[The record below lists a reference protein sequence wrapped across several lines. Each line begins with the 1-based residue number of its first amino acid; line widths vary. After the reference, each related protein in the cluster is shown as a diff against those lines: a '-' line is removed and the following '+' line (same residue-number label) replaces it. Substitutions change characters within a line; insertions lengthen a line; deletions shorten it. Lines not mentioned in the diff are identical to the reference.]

1 MDKNRITINK
11 RTLEKSKKFEVYG
24 DIIVPD
30 IKPDIVNI
38 INTNAN
44 TYIYKTEI
52 SDGKVRVDGNIDAFV
67 IYLADNGET
76 RSISI
81 TLNFSEFIEDSS
93 ILSGMKTKEKT
104 TLLEIESKILNE
116 RKISVKAQIDVKAEM
131 WEKED
136 IEFVNANDEMIDVQ
150 KLEERLEVKSCVGE
164 NISKASIK
172 ENIKANG
179 ESKIADILKTN
190 VNLCNLENKISYNK
204 VLAKADANISILYL
218 SEENNIEKLET
229 TIPVMTFIDIQN
241 VSDTNTCL
249 AEYTIRNMLYK
260 IDVKE
265 SLNVEVQIEYDVD
278 CTVYENKEI
287 NVIQDM
293 YSTKSEIVFN
303 QKEAL
308 IMLANEEEK
317 EIVKVE
323 DKVLVENINSIYDVC
338 FTPVINNKIV
348 NGDIINYEAEVLV
361 DILFEADNRNG
372 INFQR
377 VNVPFVFRSK
387 KEIESSDLIIETQNF
402 GINNEYIN
410 CNLEINIRSQ
420 EMNMRK
426 INIIDNIESK
436 ENSEEDEYKMIVYF
450 VKKGDTIWS
459 IAKKFKVYMENIIK
473 LNNLE
478 NPDKINVGDRLYIMR

>member
-1 MDKNRITINK
+1 M
-11 RTLEKSKKFEVYG
+11 
-24 DIIVPD
+24 
-30 IKPDIVNI
+30 
-38 INTNAN
+38 
-44 TYIYKTEI
+44 
-52 SDGKVRVDGNIDAFV
+52 DGNIDAFV

-179 ESKIADILKTN
+179 ESKIAEILKTN